1 MSIWISAQSQ
11 RRKMFPGNRVTN
23 MSLIKSQG
31 SLVWFQNGCAFY
43 IHLHV
48 NLTCFSAVVL
58 AIFSSMRVQ
67 TSLDIS
73 SRSSSLIFSRSL
85 IKGMSAP
92 SSEIIW
98 FRSAWMAL
106 PWPPRSGSQSW
117 SLLETFSLAEMLL
130 AFFVDDEISCR
141 CLDYL
146 MTKCTTDNVQ
156 NKDGVYKDQA
166 YTLLLQY
173 F

>member
-23 MSLIKSQG
+23 MSLIKKPRVFR
-31 SLVWFQNGCAFY
+31 LVTRTLRFLHTFKCQA
-43 IHLHV
+43 HLLLCRCLLI
-48 NLTCFSAVVL
+48 NE
-58 AIFSSMRVQ
+58 

-73 SRSSSLIFSRSL
+73 SRSALLICSRSL

-130 AFFVDDEISCR
+130 AFFVDDEISCKG
-141 CLDYL
+141 LDYL
-146 MTKCTTDNVQ
+146 MTKSTTDKLQ
-156 NKDGVYKDQA
+156 NKHEAYKDPA
-166 YTLLLQY
+166 CTLLKQKC
-173 F
+173 